1 MNDSNDHVQVPERRV
16 LLKGTA
22 GMVITAGVLGV
33 TNARATTGEAVPK
46 AEQLA
51 AASKRTLTPG
61 KPGDFDWLAGEW
73 RIRHRRL
80 KKAGTDEWDEF
91 EGEATCWTILGGVG
105 SVEELRIPARDF
117 SGMGLR
123 LLDLETR
130 IWSDYWVNA
139 KSGVMGAAGL
149 TGSFE
154 QGDGVFESEYEENGT
169 AMIARGLW
177 DRIVP
182 GKSHRWTQSTSA
194 DGGKTWQYSWFMDW
208 TRVG

>member
-1 MNDSNDHVQVPERRV
+1 MNDSNESVQVPERRV
-16 LLKGTA
+16 VLKGTA
-22 GMVITAGVLGV
+22 SMVLAAGVLD
-33 TNARATTGEAVPK
+33 ATSAFAAPDGAPPK
-46 AEQLA
+46 DDKLA
-51 AASKRTLTPG
+51 AASKRKLTPG

-73 RIRHRRL
+73 RIQHRRL
-80 KKAGTDEWDEF
+80 KTPGSDDWDAF

-123 LLDLETR
+123 LLDLQTR

-139 KSGVMGAAGL
+139 KSGVMGAAGS

-154 QGDGVFESEYEENGT
+154 HGDGVFESEYEENGT
-169 AMIARGLW
+169 PMIARGLW

-194 DGGKTWQYSWFMDW
+194 DGGKSWQDSWTMDW

>member
-1 MNDSNDHVQVPERRV
+1 MNDSNERVQLPERRV
-16 LLKGTA
+16 MLKGSA
-22 GMVITAGVLGV
+22 GIVIAAGLLGV
-33 TNARATTGEAVPK
+33 TQASTAIGDVAPK
-46 AEQLA
+46 AEKMP
-51 AASKRTLTPG
+51 AASKRKLTPG
-61 KPGDFDWLAGEW
+61 KPGDFDWLDGEW

-80 KKAGTDEWDEF
+80 KKAETDEWDEF

-105 SVEELRIPARDF
+105 RVEGLRIPARDF
-117 SGMGLR
+117 SGLGVR

-154 QGDGVFESEYEENGT
+154 HGDGVFESEYEENGKT
-169 AMIARGLW
+169 MIARGLW

-194 DGGKTWQYSWFMDW
+194 DGGKTWQYSWTMDW